1 MPYRRLGEFV
11 LTDFG
16 GALTVRRVSGGRTID
31 RDRRPHDDDDDDHW
45 ESNERCSARPP
56 DRALPLSL
64 PPCPIAG
71 GRNLTAAAA
80 ALGEMS

>member
-31 RDRRPHDDDDDDHW
+31 RDRRPHDDDDDDDHW
-45 ESNERCSARPP
+45 ESNERCSARPT
-56 DRALPLSL
+56 ALSL
-64 PPCPIAG
+64 SPCPIAG

-80 ALGEMS
+80 LGEMS

>member
-31 RDRRPHDDDDDDHW
+31 RDRRPHDDDDDGDDHW
-45 ESNERCSARPP
+45 ESNERCSAR

-71 GRNLTAAAA
+71 GRNLTAAA
-80 ALGEMS
+80 LGEMS